1 MATKNK
7 RKDPKLYTYDK
18 YECWWEDATSHSEW
32 KDIQEAKLDKP
43 TICYTEGYVL
53 TKNKD
58 YHTFVMSF
66 ALSDVGEQMIV
77 PTKNIKKLKRVGTKT
92 FYVSDFEYETY
103 QNES

>member
-1 MATKNK
+1 MAKK
-7 RKDPKLYTYDK
+7 VKYIYSK
-18 YECWWEDATSHSEW
+18 YECWWEVATSHSEW

-43 TICYTEGYVL
+43 TICYTEGYL
-53 TKNKD
+53 LSKNKD